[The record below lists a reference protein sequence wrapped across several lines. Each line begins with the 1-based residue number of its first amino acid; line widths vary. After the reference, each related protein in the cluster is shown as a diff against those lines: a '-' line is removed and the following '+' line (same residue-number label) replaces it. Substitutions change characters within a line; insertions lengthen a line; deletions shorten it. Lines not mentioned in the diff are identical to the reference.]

1 MTRNRDVFIMSV
13 YALKNR
19 PKLLKALVNEVVKQK
34 KTGDLNA
41 EECDAIMKEVRRC
54 SSVVV
59 SPVAFL

>member
-1 MTRNRDVFIMSV
+1 MTRNRDLFIMSV

-19 PKLLKALVNEVVKQK
+19 PKMLRELVREVEKQK

-41 EECDAIMKEVRRC
+41 EEYETILKEVRRC
-54 SSVVV
+54 SSVSV